1 MKAAELAEDWDEEG
15 DEEDKSEEE
24 KVEEKE
30 AAEKTTDKS
39 SEKTMAEADIDTTPV
54 RKSGRA
60 PKPTEKLLEGK
71 QQEKMKPVEDEEE
84 SVDAI
89 AAELEK
95 SDPDAIKKAGVKS
108 PKKGPKKGPKKEGE
122 KEEDWV
128 SLIFG
133 ENGEKVTEKGKKV
146 GEKEKEGEDKADAEG
161 ELPDAEEF
169 LMEQTQFFTKGKDG
183 SAKKGGR
190 PRKKDLDEK
199 MDGVAKLVSHH
210 LSFSIFI
217 FPIHI
222 CCALEVRIRPYL
234 LPG

>member
-1 MKAAELAEDWDEEG
+1 MGAEKNGVEGEEEEEVAAPVEAEEAPLTQDPKTKKTQAVKAAELAEDWEEEG
-15 DEEDKSEEE
+15 EEE
-24 KVEEKE
+24 KGDEKAEKVEKVTEPEKTEEK
-30 AAEKTTDKS
+30 
-39 SEKTMAEADIDTTPV
+39 SEKMAEADVDTTPV

-95 SDPDAIKKAGVKS
+95 SDPEKKAGV
-108 PKKGPKKGPKKEGE
+108 KGPKKEGD

-146 GEKEKEGEDKADAEG
+146 G
-161 ELPDAEEF
+161 
-169 LMEQTQFFTKGKDG
+169 
-183 SAKKGGR
+183 
-190 PRKKDLDEK
+190 
-199 MDGVAKLVSHH
+199 
-210 LSFSIFI
+210 
-217 FPIHI
+217 
-222 CCALEVRIRPYL
+222 
-234 LPG
+234 